1 MDDLHEQSSVKDR
14 QRLSDDSLDK
24 SSSDRHR
31 KSSRSRREPARGNGE
46 PSEENSRESLGN
58 SREPSSNHRE
68 PFSNHREP
76 FSNHR
81 EPSSNHRELSDGS
94 HQRPEDNRGKS
105 STFETEPSSSRHQER
120 SSGLEGKRSTDGHEP
135 NLNRHD
141 EKTHVIRR
149 RGTSPGDTTGY
160 LSLPTTL
167 SSSIKTQTDTS
178 QQRTDRSGL
187 FTEDLFSSRRSGARS
202 LGRET
207 VISGDRSSRDVSAKT
222 TTDDLLF
229 RSYSTPNTVSGMN
242 TAFTRETIATGTDF
256 GAPSRDGAP
265 GREMG
270 ADSRDIGTL
279 GSEEGTH
286 TRDIGTPTREMSAR
300 SKEVSVGSREVSAQI
315 EDIGETSNREAAVPR
330 ADMSSSRRDTNY
342 SSRYQPSV
350 SSFSGAVY
358 EPALVRHSPAGSFTE
373 DSDIRRPPL
382 YTSAPSRPYSSQ
394 PYTQHTAVSPLS
406 SPRDEETTVSNA
418 SRPVSSAGTFSRE
431 TRTTAVTTQRLLDRG
446 DPMGSAVSSEGA
458 QAATGGNAAS
468 FKQFSEDKV
477 KGSAWRSQNF
487 EIWSHRHDFY
497 CVLR

>member
-14 QRLSDDSLDK
+14 RRPSDDSLDK

-46 PSEENSRESLGN
+46 PSEEKSRESVG
-58 SREPSSNHRE
+58 SSHEPSL
-68 PFSNHREP
+68 
-76 FSNHR
+76 NHR

-120 SSGLEGKRSTDGHEP
+120 SSGLEGKKSTDGHEP

-315 EDIGETSNREAAVPR
+315 EDIGETSNRGAAVPR

-394 PYTQHTAVSPLS
+394 TYTQHTAVSPLS
-406 SPRDEETTVSNA
+406 SPRDEETAVSNA

-446 DPMGSAVSSEGA
+446 DPMGSAVSSGGV

-477 KGSAWRSQNF
+477 KGSAWRSH
-487 EIWSHRHDFY
+487 SLDFY